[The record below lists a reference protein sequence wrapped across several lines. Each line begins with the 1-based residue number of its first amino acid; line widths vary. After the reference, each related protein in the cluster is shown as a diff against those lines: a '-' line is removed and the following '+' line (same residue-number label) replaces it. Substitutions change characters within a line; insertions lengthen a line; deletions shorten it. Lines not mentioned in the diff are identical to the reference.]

1 MTLAGALLLAVL
13 AAEPGALPSGLH
25 AVPVQEGTAV
35 VIVNGQP
42 TYVRLVSGWY
52 FDAEGYE
59 RLSKVTADLQSS
71 VNALEASAEVLRAP
85 CPAVQPAP
93 VVVQQQAGW
102 STKTLLVVGLV
113 AGLLGAGAAVALR

>member
-25 AVPVQEGTAV
+25 AVPVKEGTAV

-59 RLSKVTADLQSS
+59 RLSKVTSDLQSS
-71 VNALEASAEVLRAP
+71 VNALEASAEVLRQP
-85 CPAVQPAP
+85 CPAIQPAP
-93 VVVQQQAGW
+93 VVVQTQDGW

>member
-1 MTLAGALLLAVL
+1 MTLPGALLLAVL

-35 VIVNGQP
+35 VIVNGEP

-52 FDAEGYE
+52 FDVEGYE

-71 VNALEASAEVLRAP
+71 VSALEASAEALRAP
-85 CPAVQPAP
+85 CPAIQPAP
-93 VVVQQQAGW
+93 VVVRPQEGW
-102 STKTLLVVGLV
+102 STRTLLVVGLV
-113 AGLLGAGAAVALR
+113 VGLVGFGVGAALR